1 MPQHGRSLRSM
12 STIHY
17 DAQDTAELSATEREW
32 LERQGRAARALEVRQ
47 RKLASKRARS
57 VSNGRAANRQR
68 RPAPPRPR

>member
-1 MPQHGRSLRSM
+1 MPRHGRSLASM
-12 STIHY
+12 PAIHHE
-17 DAQDTAELSATEREW
+17 AQDTAELSAAEREW
-32 LERQGRAARALEVRQ
+32 LERQGRAARALEVHQ

>member
-1 MPQHGRSLRSM
+1 M
-12 STIHY
+12 STIHHD
-17 DAQDTAELSATEREW
+17 DALDSATLSATEREW

-57 VSNGRAANRQR
+57 ASSRAANRQR